1 MLHDVFIVEVQ
12 KVIFF
17 IMYQTK
23 PIECYKNKIV
33 FKSLLN
39 IKI

>member
-12 KVIFF
+12 KVVCF
-17 IMYQTK
+17 MYQTK
-23 PIECYKNKIV
+23 PIECYINKIV

-39 IKI
+39 IKID